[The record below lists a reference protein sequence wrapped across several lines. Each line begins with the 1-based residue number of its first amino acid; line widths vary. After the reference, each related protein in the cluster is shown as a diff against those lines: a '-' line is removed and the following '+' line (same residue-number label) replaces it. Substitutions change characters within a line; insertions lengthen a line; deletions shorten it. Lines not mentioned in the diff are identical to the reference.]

1 MSISRMHDVQ
11 KGAQLPA
18 VIDCVAYAVSTRM
31 IDPCMQQPEGG
42 TASEAPGERNTVL
55 RRPEARGDSVEL
67 KGPVAIDCE
76 MVGVGPE
83 GKYSSL
89 ARVCI
94 VNNLGNVLLDVYVK
108 QKQKVADYR
117 TFVSGIRPSDL
128 KVALPL
134 EEVQEKVHSIVKGRM
149 LVGHAIHNDLAA
161 LQMSH
166 PRKLI
171 RDTAKYPPLMREPRP
186 GRKPKP
192 RALRKL
198 AAEQLGLE
206 IQSGEHSPVDDARCA
221 LYLYHKH
228 QKEWEKSLRVHK
240 AKMILKSK
248 EGSLDKGR

>member
-1 MSISRMHDVQ
+1 MHDVQ

-94 VNNLGNVLLDVYVK
+94 VNNLVSAVCLFHPT
-108 QKQKVADYR
+108 QR
-117 TFVSGIRPSDL
+117 TVSMLYECCLPST
-128 KVALPL
+128 
-134 EEVQEKVHSIVKGRM
+134 
-149 LVGHAIHNDLAA
+149 AIEGAIGL
-161 LQMSH
+161 
-166 PRKLI
+166 
-171 RDTAKYPPLMREPRP
+171 Y
-186 GRKPKP
+186 P
-192 RALRKL
+192 RAMFCLM
-198 AAEQLGLE
+198 
-206 IQSGEHSPVDDARCA
+206 C
-221 LYLYHKH
+221 
-228 QKEWEKSLRVHK
+228 
-240 AKMILKSK
+240 M
-248 EGSLDKGR
+248 

>member
-1 MSISRMHDVQ
+1 MKHKRQRVACLQPQDSAEAPNHGLENENTGRKKARRPQTTKHDGRSSAPAAGSNWVTMHRQIGASCHTQ
-11 KGAQLPA
+11 K
-18 VIDCVAYAVSTRM
+18 
-31 IDPCMQQPEGG
+31 QPEGG

-134 EEVQEKVHSIVKGRM
+134 EEVQEKVHSIVK
-149 LVGHAIHNDLAA
+149 VNAGHSYTLLTAPSTVVLACRRWHS
-161 LQMSH
+161 LLFEPVFILSN
-166 PRKLI
+166 I
-171 RDTAKYPPLMREPRP
+171 PLT
-186 GRKPKP
+186 
-192 RALRKL
+192 
-198 AAEQLGLE
+198 GL
-206 IQSGEHSPVDDARCA
+206 PT
-221 LYLYHKH
+221 Y
-228 QKEWEKSLRVHK
+228 
-240 AKMILKSK
+240 
-248 EGSLDKGR
+248 

>member
-134 EEVQEKVHSIVKGRM
+134 EEVQEKVHSIVK
-149 LVGHAIHNDLAA
+149 VNAGHSYTLLTAPSTVVLACRRWHS
-161 LQMSH
+161 LLFEPVFILSN
-166 PRKLI
+166 I
-171 RDTAKYPPLMREPRP
+171 PLT
-186 GRKPKP
+186 
-192 RALRKL
+192 
-198 AAEQLGLE
+198 GL
-206 IQSGEHSPVDDARCA
+206 PT
-221 LYLYHKH
+221 Y
-228 QKEWEKSLRVHK
+228 
-240 AKMILKSK
+240 
-248 EGSLDKGR
+248 